1 MNREYH
7 HKKTRN
13 KQGTN
18 KEQTKTNKNKQKQTK
33 TNENKR
39 KQTKTN
45 KSKRNKSA
53 KYQTNKKIKDNQRSK
68 HIRPQD
74 LIYSRLFLKV
84 TGLFL
89 LLSLGTDGSRIV
101 TPRG

>member
-1 MNREYH
+1 MNRKYH
-7 HKKTRN
+7 HKKTR
-13 KQGTN
+13 
-18 KEQTKTNKNKQKQTK
+18 TNKNKQKQTK
-33 TNENKR
+33 ANESKQ
-39 KQTKTN
+39 KQTKVNETN
-45 KSKRNKSA
+45 QQNIK
-53 KYQTNKKIKDNQRSK
+53 QTKKIKDNQRNK